1 MELKPDTEYPILVVT
16 TTFPG
21 AAPEEVEGEVTTRF
35 EEAISGVSN
44 MQYMTSLSLYG
55 QSQLTVFYKPGTN
68 LDLAASELQRNLN
81 RVTTLPSTVQ
91 KPQIT
96 KASDQVS
103 LPVYQFAL
111 TGNIDLV
118 TASTWADKDIA
129 PRIKRIPGV
138 GDCQFDGNLTREMRI
153 TFDPQTVKS
162 RRLTANDIKNFID
175 RTNLNQSG
183 GYFVQG
189 TREWTIRTV
198 GQLLNAESFRK
209 VVISKPGDPIVY
221 LSDVADVEDMYDRP
235 DSYARINGQR
245 GIVFSVLSQAGS
257 NILDT
262 IGSIDREL
270 QLLQKDYGP
279 RGAKFQKVYDSS
291 NYIRDA
297 VKR

>member
-1 MELKPDTEYPILVVT
+1 MNVAESSVRFPITVIVRVLLVLVFGYVSLTFLTVELKPDTEYPILVVT

-55 QSQLTVFYKPGTN
+55 QSQLTVFYKPGTI

-153 TFDPQTVKS
+153 TFDPQRVKS
-162 RRLTANDIKNFID
+162 RRLTATDIKNFID

-189 TREWTIRTV
+189 TREWTIRYGGPT
-198 GQLLNAESFRK
+198 SKCRK
-209 VVISKPGDPIVY
+209 
-221 LSDVADVEDMYDRP
+221 
-235 DSYARINGQR
+235 
-245 GIVFSVLSQAGS
+245 LSQSSHFQAGRS
-257 NILDT
+257 AYPSF
-262 IGSIDREL
+262 GC
-270 QLLQKDYGP
+270 G
-279 RGAKFQKVYDSS
+279 
-291 NYIRDA
+291 
-297 VKR
+297 